1 MSNDP
6 NHQPEKAITPQE
18 EPSPR
23 GFIAELRRRK
33 VFRVAITYAVVA
45 WLIIQVASATFEG
58 FGIPEWA
65 FRFVVV
71 MLILGFP
78 IALII
83 AWAVE
88 LTPDGV
94 KLTSHVTPRER
105 ESSSQKKRNWL
116 AFAFAGGLPTLIFGT
131 LAAFFYFTRGAPD
144 LGAAELDKSIAVLPF
159 RNVSEDA
166 NNAYFCDGVQEDI
179 LTTLANIGDMQ
190 VISRTSVMR
199 YRETDKTIPE
209 IGEELGVSYILE
221 GSVQRA
227 GNRVRVTGQLINAQT
242 DEHLWAKNY
251 DRDLTDIFEI
261 QAEISK
267 EIAQSL
273 QAILTPEEAAEIE
286 KSVNV
291 HPAAYDLVLKGRSLE
306 QESLYIS
313 NPTDRL
319 DRQEVLFRAATEMDP
334 EYVDA
339 WVELAYT
346 HVWNYWTYR
355 DSSSER
361 LEKAKE
367 AIDRAIELAPLSGQV
382 LIGLGNYYYYGFRDY
397 TKARIQ
403 YEKALARSPSNAEAL
418 AFLGYISRRE
428 GKWEDV
434 QKYFKESYRL
444 DPNNPD
450 LANNYIEHLSGIRR
464 YGESA
469 EVARHLANI
478 SPNSPFVELRVR
490 SFEAMEQGNLGLLE
504 SYYEGITPDQTAN
517 NPELF
522 QIKLFMEVLFGDA
535 RSFVALWEGEHPE
548 AFEPEFWRNAE
559 YYGISLNALGRKQEA
574 RQVFEELLQQTRES
588 LEESPD
594 NINLQL
600 QLARVWA
607 LLGER
612 EQSLEILDK
621 LLETTAHSDRYVY
634 YETIH
639 DKVRCLIQLGDLE
652 AALDLLLE
660 VLNVP
665 YAPDPQFLQTHL
677 DYLPLWDHPRIKEAL
692 ADPAY
697 KKPII

>member
-1 MSNDP
+1 MTKQPSS
-6 NHQPEKAITPQE
+6 QPEEADTLSKDPV
-18 EPSPR
+18 SK
-23 GFIAELRRRK
+23 GFISELRRRK

-45 WLIIQVASATFEG
+45 WLIIQIASATFEG

-94 KLTSHVTPRER
+94 KLTSHVTPTER
-105 ESSSQKKRNWL
+105 ASSSQKKRNWL
-116 AFAFAGGLPTLIFGT
+116 AFAFASGLPTVIFGT

-159 RNVSEDA
+159 RNVSEDV

-209 IGEELGVSYILE
+209 IGAELGVSYILE

-227 GNRVRVTGQLINAQT
+227 GSRVRVTGQLINAQT

-286 KSVNV
+286 KAVNV
-291 HPAAYDLVLKGRSLE
+291 HPAAYDLVLKGRALAEEAIYS
-306 QESLYIS
+306 S
-313 NPTDRL
+313 NQTDYL

-334 EYVDA
+334 NYVDA
-339 WVELAYT
+339 WVELAYI
-346 HVWNYWTYR
+346 HVWKYWIYL
-355 DSSSER
+355 DSDPER
-361 LEKAKE
+361 LQKAKA

-397 TKARIQ
+397 TNARIQ
-403 YEKALARSPSNAEAL
+403 YEKALARSPNNAEAL

-434 QKYFKESYRL
+434 LKYFGESYRL
-444 DPNNPD
+444 DPNNVD
-450 LANNYIEHLSGIRR
+450 LVNNYLESLSGVRR
-464 YGESA
+464 YTEA
-469 EVARHLANI
+469 AKVARHLEQLTTDDTYDDLRTLVNDALAND
-478 SPNSPFVELRVR
+478 
-490 SFEAMEQGNLGLLE
+490 NLQELE
-504 SYYEGITPDQTAN
+504 SYSRNITPEQMAEDKD
-517 NPELF
+517 LF
-522 QIKLFMEVLFGDA
+522 QIKLILSAILGDPQ
-535 RSFVALWEGEHPE
+535 SIISIWEGEHPE
-548 AFEPEFWRNAE
+548 GYDPAFWRAKE
-559 YYGISLNALGRKQEA
+559 YYGISLRIMGRPEA
-574 RQVFEELLQQTRES
+574 ATRIFQELLESARES
-588 LEESPD
+588 LKENPENQNLQAQLGRILALIGQREES
-594 NINLQL
+594 
-600 QLARVWA
+600 
-607 LLGER
+607 
-612 EQSLEILDK
+612 LEVLDT
-621 LLETTAHSDRYVY
+621 LLEYTADTDSLRHF
-634 YETIH
+634 ETLNDKIRSLIH
-639 DKVRCLIQLGDLE
+639 LGDTE
-652 AALDLLLE
+652 TALDLLLE
-660 VLNVP
+660 IMDKPN
-665 YAPDPQFLQTHL
+665 APNPNFLETHL
-677 DYLPLWDHPRIKEAL
+677 DYWPLRDHPKFKAIV

-697 KKPII
+697 KRPII